1 MQQST
6 PMFQE
11 ALRLLAEKA
20 RAALRE
26 RGISTESLS
35 DAQAIEAE
43 RRERRI
49 TNPSSARPR
58 MPIMRSQLPGFRSYW
73 VASAAVWPVLRGHSS
88 CPPGLDALFL
98 NSLREAAS
106 PGYMQRQEKR
116 RGQRNLLN

>member
-20 RAALRE
+20 RAALLE
-26 RGISTESLS
+26 RGISTEDLS

-49 TNPSSARPR
+49 TNPSPPRPR
-58 MPIMRSQLPGFRSYW
+58 LPIMRS
-73 VASAAVWPVLRGHSS
+73 
-88 CPPGLDALFL
+88 
-98 NSLREAAS
+98 
-106 PGYMQRQEKR
+106 
-116 RGQRNLLN
+116 